1 MDKEMKTERKYKK
14 RIDGREERG
23 GGGEDEDG
31 DEEEEDEAS
40 RKI

>member
-1 MDKEMKTERKYKK
+1 MDKEMKTERNYKK
-14 RIDGREERG
+14 RIDGREEKG
-23 GGGEDEDG
+23 GGVDEDG